1 MLNSGKIGAIICVG
15 VMVLALGLP
24 TRSYA
29 GNKEWATAGKILT
42 GVVAAHVLVNG
53 FPVQV
58 GRRPTVVQRTIIR
71 EYRTPNCRV
80 EQYSSRYSIP
90 RSRYH
95 RSSYYESRGRRHQPK
110 RHYSGRRPK
119 DGGSHQPKHHY
130 SGRRPKDGGVTI
142 WVSGN
147 KRVYQ
152 PRVKGHD
159 AFVQKRSFSGHPW
172 VSVKKHPSIW

>member
-1 MLNSGKIGAIICVG
+1 METNMEECKMLNSGKIGAIICTG

-58 GRRPTVVQRTIIR
+58 GRRPAVVQRTIIR

-119 DGGSHQPKHHY
+119 DGG
-130 SGRRPKDGGVTI
+130 VTI

-147 KRVYQ
+147 KRLYQ

-159 AFVQKRSFSGHPW
+159 AFVQKRPFSGHPW